1 MRSELVTFQNRV
13 EMLGQLSHQ
22 SDLFQF
28 PGEKKFQCQ
37 FCEHAFSRSDHLTK
51 HMKRHS
57 NPGAGTQTGN
67 GNVVA
72 VQQQQPP
79 TSTLAVNP
87 NSRVLNPSP
96 RLPPNGTVAL
106 LPVSTSANTMMTSQQ
121 HMLAMPQLH
130 YNMAHVAAKNPPQFA
145 YN

>member
-1 MRSELVTFQNRV
+1 MFYH
-13 EMLGQLSHQ
+13 LSLDV
-22 SDLFQF
+22 SNLIFSIS
-28 PGEKKFQCQ
+28 GEKKFQCQ

-67 GNVVA
+67 VVA

-79 TSTLAVNP
+79 PPTLTGN
-87 NSRVLNPSP
+87 RVLNPSP
-96 RLPPNGTVAL
+96 RLPPNSAVAL
-106 LPVSTSANTMMTSQQ
+106 LPVSTTANAMMSTQP